1 LAAKPERTMLGFK
14 KVSPSHTSQPF
25 TTARR

>member
-14 KVSPSHTSQPF
+14 KVSPSQMGQPF
-25 TTARR
+25 TTASR